1 MVVQKSL
8 AILCVSLAFTSHVW
22 LPKVCHSLMPL
33 GVTLMED
40 VRIPENVLDF
50 FLRPALKLGFFALV
64 SDLEE
69 AYSNDMDAA
78 HKYIANLKTQ
88 PIALFTPDANE
99 QHYEVETRFFD
110 VALGKRKKYS
120 SGLYDLA
127 TVNPAD
133 SGGAVLEEAEE
144 KMLDLYVQRAEIQ
157 DGQTIL
163 DLGCGWGSV
172 SLYLAER
179 FPKSRIIG
187 VSNSRTQR
195 KYIMDTAKSRGLSNV
210 EIETLNVAGS
220 SFDDFVAKVAGKLDR
235 IVSIEMFEHMKN
247 YELLLEKLSVALK
260 PGGKL
265 FVHIFCHKF
274 LPYDFTEDDLNA
286 WMTKH
291 FFKGGTMPS
300 QFFLTY
306 FQKDLKLDKQWNVN
320 GKHYAL
326 TLDGWLQNMDKK
338 RQELLEVFKTSEDV
352 DGSAAKLQLRRWRIF
367 MIACAEFFGFRG
379 GTEFYVTHHLF
390 SKPS

>member
-1 MVVQKSL
+1 
-8 AILCVSLAFTSHVW
+8 
-22 LPKVCHSLMPL
+22 MPM
-33 GVTLMED
+33 GIALMED
-40 VRIPENVLDF
+40 VRIPDKLLDVI
-50 FLRPALKLGFFALV
+50 LRPAIRLGFVALV
-64 SDLEE
+64 QDLEA
-69 AYSNDMDAA
+69 AYNNDIDAA
-78 HKYIANLKTQ
+78 HNYIANLKTQ
-88 PIALFTPDANE
+88 PIAIFTPDANE

-127 TVNPAD
+127 TVNPND
-133 SGGAVLEEAEE
+133 SGGKVLEEAEE
-144 KMLDLYVQRAEIQ
+144 KMLDLYVQRAAVQ

-172 SLYLAER
+172 SLYMAER
-179 FPKSRIIG
+179 FPKARIIG

-195 KYIMDTAKSRGLSNV
+195 KYIMDMAKTKGLSNV
-210 EIETLNVAGS
+210 EIETMNVAGPD
-220 SFDDFVAKVAGKLDR
+220 FDTFVAKVAGKVDR

-247 YELLLEKLSVALK
+247 YELLLEKLSKVLV

-265 FVHIFCHKF
+265 FVHIFCHKY
-274 LPYDFTEDDLNA
+274 LPYDFKEDDLNA

-306 FQKDLKLDKQWNVN
+306 FQKDLKLEKQWNVN

-326 TLDGWLQNMDKK
+326 TADGWLQNMDAK
-338 RQELLEVFKTSEDV
+338 REELLDIFKDSGETDQAK
-352 DGSAAKLQLRRWRIF
+352 AALQLRRWRIF

-390 SKPS
+390 SKPI